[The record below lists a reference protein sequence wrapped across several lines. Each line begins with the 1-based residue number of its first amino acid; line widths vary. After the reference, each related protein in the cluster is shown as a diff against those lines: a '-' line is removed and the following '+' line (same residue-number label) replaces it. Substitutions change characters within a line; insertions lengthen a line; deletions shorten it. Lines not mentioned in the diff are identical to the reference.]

1 MDIILLI
8 AAFVTTSCLVGL
20 IAVVVTGFR
29 SRLATRLEELIAS
42 DKSTA
47 TGSGSGTEF
56 VGRLVGDVLPRMGVP
71 LIPSSVEDQ
80 DKLRTQLIRAGFYRE
95 KAPLIFLG
103 TKMLLVLLPPL
114 IVLACW
120 FVGLLTTTLALLL
133 AVLGSLAAYILPD
146 YWLKYREANRQIEI
160 RRTLPDALD
169 MIVVCADAGLSLDA
183 GIQRVGREL
192 RLAHPLLASELRVV
206 SRSMEL
212 GMSAPE
218 ALAQFSARFEIPE
231 LRYLAT
237 IVREAERFGSSVA
250 KSIRLHAETLR
261 IERIQRAEEA
271 ARKSAVKMLFPTI
284 LFIFPVLLL
293 VVLVPSILQI
303 QRVLAEVM
311 K

>member
-1 MDIILLI
+1 MDVVLLI
-8 AAFVTTSCLVGL
+8 AAFVTASCLVGL
-20 IAVVVTGFR
+20 VAVFVTGFR
-29 SRLATRLEELIAS
+29 GRLAVRLEELAPAEN
-42 DKSTA
+42 TV
-47 TGSGSGTEF
+47 GTRTEM
-56 VGRLVGDVLPRMGVP
+56 VGRLVDDMIPRMGVP

-95 KAPLIFLG
+95 QAPLIFLG
-103 TKMLLVLLPPL
+103 CKMLLMVIPSL
-114 IVLACW
+114 IVLAFW
-120 FVGLLTTTLALLL
+120 MAGMLSGKNSLLL
-133 AVLGSLAAYILPD
+133 ILAAGISGFLLPN
-146 YWLKYREANRQIEI
+146 YWLKWRESKRQVEI

-169 MIVVCADAGLSLDA
+169 MIVVCADAGMSLDA
-183 GIQRVGREL
+183 GIQRVGHEL
-192 RLAHPLLASELRVV
+192 RLAHPLLSSELWVV

-218 ALAQFSARFEIPE
+218 ALAQLSARFEIPE

-250 KSIRLHAETLR
+250 KSIRVHAETLR
-261 IERIQRAEEA
+261 VERMQRAEEA

-284 LFIFPVLLL
+284 LFIFPVMLM

-303 QRVLAEVM
+303 QRILGEVV

>member
-1 MDIILLI
+1 MDRILII
-8 AAFVTTSCLVGL
+8 AAFVAATCLVGM
-20 IAVVVTGFR
+20 IAVIVTGFR
-29 SRLATRLEELIAS
+29 SRLTTRLEELSVAENGPEPRS
-42 DKSTA
+42 
-47 TGSGSGTEF
+47 EF
-56 VGRLVGDVLPRMGVP
+56 VGRLVDDMIPRLGVP

-95 KAPLIFLG
+95 QAPLIFLG
-103 TKMLLVLLPPL
+103 IKMLLLAIPAL
-114 IVLACW
+114 IMLACW
-120 FVGLLTTTLALLL
+120 ITGLLPAYIALLGVVV
-133 AVLGSLAAYILPD
+133 AALAAFLLPD
-146 YWLKYREANRQIEI
+146 YWLKWREANRQTEI

-183 GIQRVGREL
+183 GIQRVGHEL

-218 ALAQFSARFEIPE
+218 ALAQLSARFEIPE

-303 QRVLAEVM
+303 QRVLGEVM
-311 K
+311 KRG

>member
-1 MDIILLI
+1 MDLILII
-8 AAFVTTSCLVGL
+8 AAFVTSSCLVGL
-20 IAVVVTGFR
+20 MAVVITGFR
-29 SRLATRLEELIAS
+29 SRLSARLEELGRSEA
-42 DKSTA
+42 DV
-47 TGSGSGTEF
+47 GSGSRM
-56 VGRLVGDVLPRMGVP
+56 VGRLVDDVIPRMGVP

-80 DKLRTQLIRAGFYRE
+80 DRLRTQLIRAGFYRE
-95 KAPLIFLG
+95 QAPLIFLG
-103 TKMLLVLLPPL
+103 TKMMLIVVPVLAVFFSWITGLLPTW
-114 IVLACW
+114 I
-120 FVGLLTTTLALLL
+120 ALLL
-133 AVLGSLAAYILPD
+133 SLVAGLAAFLLPD
-146 YWLKYREANRQIEI
+146 YWLRWLEARRQTEI

-183 GIQRVGREL
+183 GIQRVGYEL

-218 ALAQFSARFEIPE
+218 ALLQLSARFEIPE

-237 IVREAERFGSSVA
+237 IVREAERFGSSVS

-303 QRVLAEVM
+303 QRVIGEVIR
-311 K
+311 KG

>member
-8 AAFVTTSCLVGL
+8 AAFITTSCLVAL
-20 IAVVVTGFR
+20 IAVAITGSK
-29 SRLATRLEELIAS
+29 SRLATRLEELTTVETS
-42 DKSTA
+42 
-47 TGSGSGTEF
+47 TGSSTEM
-56 VGRLVGDVLPRMGVP
+56 VGRLLEDVLPRMGIP
-71 LIPSSVEDQ
+71 LIPGSVEDQ

-95 KAPLIFLG
+95 QAPLIFLG
-103 TKMLLVLLPPL
+103 TKMLLILLPPL

-120 FVGLLTTTLALLL
+120 IAGLLSASLALLL
-133 AVLGSLAAYILPD
+133 AALGGLAAFIFPD
-146 YWLKYREANRQIEI
+146 YWLRWREANRQVEI

-183 GIQRVGREL
+183 GLQRVGREL

-303 QRVLAEVM
+303 QRVLAEVI

>member
-1 MDIILLI
+1 MDLILII
-8 AAFVTTSCLVGL
+8 AAFVTSSCLVGL
-20 IAVVVTGFR
+20 MAVVITGFR
-29 SRLATRLEELIAS
+29 SRLSARLEELGRSEA
-42 DKSTA
+42 DV
-47 TGSGSGTEF
+47 GSGSRM
-56 VGRLVGDVLPRMGVP
+56 VGRLVDDVIPRMGVP

-80 DKLRTQLIRAGFYRE
+80 DRLRTQLIRAGFYRE
-95 KAPLIFLG
+95 QAPLIFLG
-103 TKMLLVLLPPL
+103 TKMMLIVVPVLAVFFSWITGLLPTW
-114 IVLACW
+114 I
-120 FVGLLTTTLALLL
+120 ALLL
-133 AVLGSLAAYILPD
+133 SLVAGLAAFLLPD
-146 YWLKYREANRQIEI
+146 YWLRWLEARRQTEI

-183 GIQRVGREL
+183 GIQRVGYEL

-218 ALAQFSARFEIPE
+218 ALLQLSARFEIPE

-237 IVREAERFGSSVA
+237 IVREAERFGSSVS

-261 IERIQRAEEA
+261 VERIQRAEEA

-303 QRVLAEVM
+303 QRVIGEVIR
-311 K
+311 KG

>member
-1 MDIILLI
+1 MDRILII
-8 AAFVTTSCLVGL
+8 AAFLTASCLVGI
-20 IAVVVTGFR
+20 IAVMVTGFR
-29 SRLATRLEELIAS
+29 SRLSMRLEELSVPENNA
-42 DKSTA
+42 D
-47 TGSGSGTEF
+47 SGSQF
-56 VGRLVGDVLPRMGVP
+56 VGRLVDDMIPRLGVP

-95 KAPLIFLG
+95 QAPLIFLG
-103 TKMLLVLLPPL
+103 IKMLLLVLPAL
-114 IVLACW
+114 IMLACW
-120 FVGLLTTTLALLL
+120 ATGLLPAYIALVVIV
-133 AVLGSLAAYILPD
+133 AASLAAFLLPD
-146 YWLKYREANRQIEI
+146 YWLKWREANRQTEI

-183 GIQRVGREL
+183 GIQRVGHEL

-218 ALAQFSARFEIPE
+218 ALAQLSARFEIPE

-261 IERIQRAEEA
+261 VERIQRAEEA

-303 QRVLAEVM
+303 QRVLGEVI
-311 K
+311 KKG

>member
-1 MDIILLI
+1 MDLILII
-8 AAFVTTSCLVGL
+8 AAFVTSSCLVGL
-20 IAVVVTGFR
+20 MAVVITGFR
-29 SRLATRLEELIAS
+29 SRLSARLEELGRSEA
-42 DKSTA
+42 DV
-47 TGSGSGTEF
+47 GSGSRM
-56 VGRLVGDVLPRMGVP
+56 VGRLVDDVIPRMGVP

-80 DKLRTQLIRAGFYRE
+80 DRLRTQLIRAGFYRE
-95 KAPLIFLG
+95 QAPLIFLG
-103 TKMLLVLLPPL
+103 TKMMLIVVPVLAVFFSWITGLLPTW
-114 IVLACW
+114 I
-120 FVGLLTTTLALLL
+120 ALLL
-133 AVLGSLAAYILPD
+133 SLVAGLAAFLLPD
-146 YWLKYREANRQIEI
+146 YWLRWLEARRQTEI

-183 GIQRVGREL
+183 GIQRVGYEL

-237 IVREAERFGSSVA
+237 IVREAERFGSSVS

-303 QRVLAEVM
+303 QRVIGEVIR
-311 K
+311 KG